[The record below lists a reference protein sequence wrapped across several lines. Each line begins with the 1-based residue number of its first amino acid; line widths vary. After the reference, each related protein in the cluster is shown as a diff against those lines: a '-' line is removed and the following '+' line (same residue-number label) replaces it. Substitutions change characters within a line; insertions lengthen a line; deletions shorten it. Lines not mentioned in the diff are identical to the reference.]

1 MRLKQHKL
9 FAENNFLFI
18 KIVIHVLFWALFI
31 AISLIFV
38 SSDKHWYQNSFFK
51 YLAVV
56 GVVTYANELLFLP
69 LFTKRKA
76 YILFALFLL
85 LIAFLATI
93 LYCNLISSCN
103 CNLDYCLS
111 KYLWQTIFPLVFLSL
126 TNVLLR
132 IFQKQKELEASR
144 SKALEMELNFLK
156 SQLNPHILF
165 NNLNTI
171 YSYALEASDK
181 VPDMIL
187 NLSSSLKYILNE
199 SEASLVPL
207 KKDIAYIDHY
217 IEFMSIRN
225 EGLKIISYEKSLE
238 DTSLKITPLLLI
250 TIIENAFKHSSKTS
264 GIPHIAITIVQQEK
278 ELTLTCQN
286 DYNADKAVE
295 DSFGIGLANLKKR
308 LNLIYKEA
316 YSLTITTESD
326 HYLVKLTLPLL

>member
-1 MRLKQHKL
+1 MRLKHYKL
-9 FAENNFLFI
+9 FQENNFLFI

-56 GVVTYANELLFLP
+56 GSVTYANDLLFLP
-69 LFTKRKA
+69 IFTKRKA
-76 YILFALFLL
+76 YILFALFLM

-199 SEASLVPL
+199 SEAPLVPL
-207 KKDIAYIDHY
+207 EKDIAHIDHY
-217 IEFMSIRN
+217 IEFMTIRN
-225 EGLKIISYEKSLE
+225 EGVKTISYEKQLE

-250 TIIENAFKHSSKTS
+250 TVIENAFKHSNITS
-264 GIPHIAITIVQQEK
+264 GTPHIKITIVQHK
-278 ELTLTCQN
+278 NTLTLTCKN
-286 DYNADKAVE
+286 HFNPEKTTK
-295 DSFGIGLANLKKR
+295 DSIGIGLTNLKKR

-316 YSLTITTESD
+316 YKLNITTDNDNYIVTLS
-326 HYLVKLTLPLL
+326 LPLL